1 MYTNKL
7 KVADLN
13 ISEDFCGTYV
23 FKIYGYYAD
32 YFEVST
38 RDKSLYLIKKP
49 PIISGSIVIIVSLED
64 PSEVLE
70 SIPQVYT
77 LTLYPC
83 NEDCINVNTNF

>member
-13 ISEDFCGTYV
+13 ISEDFCGLYV

-32 YFEVST
+32 YFEVSI

-49 PIISGSIVIIVSLED
+49 PLISGTIVIIVSLED
-64 PSEVLE
+64 PSGVLQ
-70 SIPQVYT
+70 SIPRTYT

-83 NEDCINVNTNF
+83 NEDCLNVNTIF